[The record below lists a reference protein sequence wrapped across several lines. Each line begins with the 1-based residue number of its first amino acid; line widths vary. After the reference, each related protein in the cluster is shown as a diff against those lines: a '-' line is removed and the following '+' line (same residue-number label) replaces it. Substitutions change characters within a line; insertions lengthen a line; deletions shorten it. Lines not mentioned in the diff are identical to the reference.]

1 MTGSHRS
8 FVSYIDKSREFYA
21 AQGYPQP
28 YRWAAHD
35 NAPFSPLSKPLSEC
49 RVALVT
55 TSRSADHRVL
65 GPYSAPSSPPP
76 PAMQTKHLSWH
87 KEATHTDD
95 LGSFLPLAHLE
106 QMATDGIIG
115 SASPRFAGIPT
126 VYSQRRTATWADEVL
141 KTLTEDSV
149 DLAVLIPL

>member
-28 YRWAAHD
+28 YRWATHD
-35 NAPFSPLSKPLSEC
+35 DAPFTPLSKPLSSC
-49 RVALVT
+49 RVGLVT
-55 TSRSADHRVL
+55 TTNTEEHTGL
-65 GPYSAPSSPPP
+65 GPYAAPSSPVPTV
-76 PAMQTKHLSWH
+76 MRTEHLSWH
-87 KEATHTDD
+87 KEATNTDD
-95 LGSFLPLAHLE
+95 VGSFLPLTHLARL
-106 QMATDGIIG
+106 ATDGIIG

-126 VYSQRRTATWADEVL
+126 VYSQRRTTTWANNILE
-141 KTLTEDSV
+141 TLNEDDV